1 MPIYKKGDKL
11 DCKNNRTISLV
22 SHASKIVLD
31 TIHQRRKNNK
41 TRDQIMNM
49 MCEKQT
55 EHNKNVYCCFIDYR
69 KAFDCVDFELTWMT
83 LLSVGIPKYL
93 VGVLE
98 RPIPKSNCRSRDSS
112 WENGTHFIGASV
124 KAAHFHQFCLT
135 CRPYCELILYYD
147 IIILQQPDIIFMQM
161 VWPSWLRHKTIFRF
175 FCRVLRTIF
184 SHLRAHAFV
193 RSVTVAR
200 SSAVQASS
208 SRRQERRWAI
218 VCGSPQSQS
227 TYWASSR

>member
-11 DCKNNRTISLV
+11 DCKNNRTIALV

-31 TIHQRRKNNK
+31 TIHQRRKDNK

-69 KAFDCVDFELTWMT
+69 KAFDCVDFELPWMT

-98 RPIPKSNCRSRDSS
+98 RPIPKSNCRSTQRQQLGERDP
-112 WENGTHFIGASV
+112 
-124 KAAHFHQFCLT
+124 FHWGVRQGCPLSPILFNL
-135 CRPYCELILYYD
+135 YCELILYYD

-161 VWPSWLRHKTIFRF
+161 VWP
-175 FCRVLRTIF
+175 
-184 SHLRAHAFV
+184 
-193 RSVTVAR
+193 
-200 SSAVQASS
+200 
-208 SRRQERRWAI
+208 
-218 VCGSPQSQS
+218 
-227 TYWASSR
+227 